1 MPPQRLCDQ
10 SNSEKKFSLI
20 SRALFAEGK
29 RVYRRR
35 LKLIALCAQ
44 TAALIALSQTVFG
57 HSNSQTVFAAG
68 DSDWVEDGV
77 SEFSVP
83 RGRPETLR
91 QPPPAPEQDQQVFQ
105 YQKTTDSQTSKPPDL
120 PVGEITDD
128 GIPLDTTGKTKK
140 IRTPIQAGIS
150 TWQQG
155 SGNGFDQRAARLLQ
169 QSPVLATPRIIN
181 ADPKVF
187 KSWLTANN
195 PGVLDGATKES
206 IIEIKGEWDDCAH
219 ALRTFGLPYTR
230 VNAKKLSETNL
241 NNTKIIVVNCEGH
254 LPMEAILQLRR
265 FVAMGGYLLTTDW
278 ALQNVVDKAFPGI
291 IEWNEGYYTDGNVNK
306 IVDAVVVAD
315 DPALTAG
322 TPPVGH
328 WQLVKKSQIVRILK
342 TDTVKVLARSRQM
355 REDPDGLGIL
365 AVTFGYGNGRVM
377 HLVGHFDNNSELAF
391 NGAIPDPAPG
401 LGFSLRQ
408 ALAANFI
415 AQALKQDVPEGDS
428 SKAEN

>member
-1 MPPQRLCDQ
+1 MPLKLLRDQ
-10 SNSEKKFSLI
+10 KKVEKKLSVFPRVCDACKSAH
-20 SRALFAEGK
+20 RKLF
-29 RVYRRR
+29 
-35 LKLIALCAQ
+35 KLLAACVQ
-44 TAALIALSQTVFG
+44 TAAIVALAQTVFS

-77 SEFSVP
+77 SEFAVP
-83 RGRPETLR
+83 RGRPETLPQTR
-91 QPPPAPEQDQQVFQ
+91 KQNEDRQVFQ
-105 YQKTTDSQTSKPPDL
+105 YQARPGQTTEPTDV
-120 PVGEITDD
+120 PVGEISDD
-128 GIPLDTTGKTKK
+128 GVPVDTMGKTKK
-140 IRTPIQAGIS
+140 VRAPIQAGIS

-187 KSWLTANN
+187 KSWLTATN
-195 PGVLDGATKES
+195 PGVLEGATKES
-206 IIEIKGEWDDCAH
+206 IVEIKGEWDDCAH

-230 VNAKKLSETNL
+230 VNPKKLSETNL

-254 LPMEAILQLRR
+254 LPMESILQLRR

-278 ALQNVVDKAFPGI
+278 ALENVVDKAFPGI
-291 IEWNEGYYTDGNVNK
+291 IEWNEGYYTDGNNNNV
-306 IVDAVVVAD
+306 VDAVIVAD
-315 DPALTAG
+315 DAALTAG

-328 WQLVKKSQIVRILK
+328 WLLVKKSQIVRILK
-342 TDTVKVLARSRQM
+342 PETVKVLARSRHM
-355 REDPDGLGIL
+355 REDPDNLGIL
-365 AVTFGYGNGRVM
+365 AVTFTYGNGRVM

-391 NGAIPDPAPG
+391 NSAIPDAAPG

-415 AQALKQDVPEGDS
+415 AQALKQEIPEANS
-428 SKAEN
+428 AKTEK